1 MLGNTQQEK
10 LIAYQ
15 SALALQLSCTNIG
28 AQIAKTEIQAVW
40 L

>member
-1 MLGNTQQEK
+1 M
-10 LIAYQ
+10 YQ
-15 SALALQLSCTNIG
+15 SAMVLQLSCTIIG